1 MKAKRI
7 IGIYENNESET
18 LAHIVETI
26 EQASRWIGCGV
37 TTLYDALHREG
48 VMNAKGYKLEIIE
61 LNEEDLKNA
70 NL

>member
-1 MKAKRI
+1 MKANRI

-26 EQASRWIGCGV
+26 EQASRWIGCGM
-37 TTLYDALHREG
+37 TTLYDALHRDG
-48 VMNAKGYKLEIIE
+48 FMNAKGYKLEIIE
-61 LNEEDLKNA
+61 LNEEELNNG